1 MANSVEIPQDIIDN
15 VIAAVGNYK
24 PSLNQCALVSSSF
37 LLPSRKQLF
46 HSISFGHDDEA
57 SQRLHQVLVQNPVIR
72 SFVRRINVYHRWVW
86 RSKPIPDQSLL
97 AILQL
102 PFCYLEEFLFSY
114 CGQDVNWSGFSG
126 ELKDALSTLIHSPTL
141 KILHL
146 ENVDNAPITL
156 FLGIVH
162 LTKLVL
168 SSVSFNY
175 SDGEQPSPLTPKGVA
190 TTASHTEIDRCVLSF
205 SDPTHGKRF
214 PKCAYSSLIHVL
226 GT

>member
-1 MANSVEIPQDIIDN
+1 MANSVEIPQDIIDI
-15 VIAAVGNYK
+15 VIAAVGNDK
-24 PSLNQCALVSSSF
+24 PSLKQCALVSSSF

-46 HSISFGHDDEA
+46 SSIRFGYDDEA
-57 SQRLHQVLVQNPVIR
+57 CQRLPQFLIQNPVIR
-72 SFVRRINVYHRWVW
+72 SFVRRINASHSWG
-86 RSKPIPDQSLL
+86 SKTFDKLLL

-102 PFCYLEEFLFSY
+102 PFCHLEEFLLSY
-114 CGQDVNWSGFSG
+114 RFWKVVNWSDFSG

-146 ENVDNAPITL
+146 KYIDNVPISL
-156 FLGIVH
+156 FLGIDH

-175 SDGEQPSPLTPKGVA
+175 SDGEQPSSLTPKGVA
-190 TTASHTEIDRCVLSF
+190 TMASHTVVDQCVWYCGG
-205 SDPTHGKRF
+205 PTRGRRF
-214 PKCAYSSLIHVL
+214 PGYAYSSLIRVL

>member
-15 VIAAVGNYK
+15 VIAALGNDK
-24 PSLNQCALVSSSF
+24 PSLKQCALVSSSF

-46 HSISFGHDDEA
+46 NSIRFGHDDEA
-57 SQRLHQVLVQNPVIR
+57 CRRLHQLLVQNPVIR
-72 SFVRRINVYHRWVW
+72 SFVRRIDVYHRAWG
-86 RSKPIPDQSLL
+86 SKLTFDKSVL

-102 PFCYLEEFLFSY
+102 PFCHLEELLFSSWKA
-114 CGQDVNWSGFSG
+114 VNWSGFSG

-141 KILHL
+141 KILYL

-162 LTKLVL
+162 LMKLVL
-168 SSVSFNY
+168 SSVSLNY
-175 SDGEQPSPLTPKGVA
+175 SDGEQPSSLTPKGVG
-190 TTASHTEIDRCVLSF
+190 TTASRTMIDQCVWCF
-205 SDPTHGKRF
+205 WIPTHGRRF
-214 PKCAYSSLIHVL
+214 PKYACFSLIWVL